1 MCVTSHAQITQS
13 NNFAISLKY
22 QKKGVSN
29 EVDFLHADMHES
41 FLRIDT
47 LNLGG
52 GGQAFQKF
60 PK

>member
-1 MCVTSHAQITQS
+1 MTSHAQITQS
-13 NNFAISLKY
+13 NNFAISY

-47 LNLGG
+47 MNLGG